1 MRILI
6 FGATGGT
13 GRELVAQTLQRGH
26 DVTAFVRTPDKLT
39 VVDSRLRVVQGDI
52 QRAESIH
59 AAIPGHDAVVSA
71 LGTRSLG
78 PTTVLSDAAREI
90 VATMQGHGVRRIIW
104 ESSLGIGETRGQLGP
119 LYNWLL
125 IPLLLRHVFADKE
138 RQEAIIKATPLDWT
152 IVQPAALTNGPRTE
166 TYRVGAGAACG
177 GLWARVSRADVAHFM
192 LKELENP
199 RYVRQVVPLCY

>member
-59 AAIPGHDAVVSA
+59 AAIPGHDAVLSA
-71 LGTRSLG
+71 LDDRSL
-78 PTTVLSDAAREI
+78 
-90 VATMQGHGVRRIIW
+90 
-104 ESSLGIGETRGQLGP
+104 
-119 LYNWLL
+119 N
-125 IPLLLRHVFADKE
+125 
-138 RQEAIIKATPLDWT
+138 
-152 IVQPAALTNGPRTE
+152 N
-166 TYRVGAGAACG
+166 
-177 GLWARVSRADVAHFM
+177 
-192 LKELENP
+192 
-199 RYVRQVVPLCY
+199 